1 MKYVIKTEGMGCG
14 HCISRVTAAMN
25 ALGAKIDKI
34 ELNYIC
40 VESNVEEAVIRE
52 AIEDLGFD
60 VVSITRA

>member
-1 MKYVIKTEGMGCG
+1 MKYVIITEGMGCG
-14 HCISRVTAAMN
+14 HCIGRVTAAMN

-34 ELNYIC
+34 ELSYIC

>member
-14 HCISRVTAAMN
+14 HCISRVTAATN
-25 ALGAKIDKI
+25 ALGAKIDRI
-34 ELNYIC
+34 ELNDIC

>member
-14 HCISRVTAAMN
+14 HCISRVTAAMI
-25 ALGAKIDKI
+25 ALGAKIDRI
-34 ELNYIC
+34 ELNDIC

>member
-1 MKYVIKTEGMGCG
+1 MKYVIITEGMGCG
-14 HCISRVTAAMN
+14 HCIGRVTAAMN

>member
-1 MKYVIKTEGMGCG
+1 
-14 HCISRVTAAMN
+14 MN
-25 ALGAKIDKI
+25 ALGAKIDRI
-34 ELNYIC
+34 ELNDIC